1 MSRHAEDL
9 IAKGV
14 YLRVDR
20 VGLLVT
26 LEAAGKAVHP
36 TYVEGQYQGGAQP
49 RAQTG
54 LSLAAL
60 RSRR

>member
-1 MSRHAEDL
+1 L

-36 TYVEGQYQGGAQP
+36 THVEGQYQGGAQP